1 MSTAAGTDDSPW
13 PQAQS
18 AGEDDPA
25 ATSAGPQRKQR
36 TRLSPAERKKQLLS
50 HGLAWIEHRPLDTIT
65 VEDLAAAANV
75 SPGLVFYYFD
85 SRQGL
90 HKAILRAAGT
100 LFLSAFEPSLDLP
113 AHERA
118 RDAISRTVAFV
129 REHGETFAS
138 IARSATSP
146 DEDLRAINAF
156 IRDQSARYTRRM
168 LDELGLPD
176 SPIVDLSIHA
186 WLVVVEQTL
195 LASQSTLPDDEVV
208 DFLTRTLFAMIN
220 VPTAR

>member
-1 MSTAAGTDDSPW
+1 MA
-13 PQAQS
+13 
-18 AGEDDPA
+18 
-25 ATSAGPQRKQR
+25 R
-36 TRLSPAERKKQLLS
+36 TRLSPAERKKQLLT
-50 HGLAWIEHRPLDTIT
+50 HGLDWIAQRPLDTIT

-75 SPGLVFYYFD
+75 SPGLVFYYFE

-90 HKAILRAAGT
+90 HKAILRQAGNM
-100 LFLSAFEPSLDLP
+100 FLAAFEPSLDLP

-118 RDAISRTVAFV
+118 RDAIARTVAFV

-138 IARSATSP
+138 IARSATSA
-146 DEDLRAINAF
+146 DEDIREINEF
-156 IRDQSARYTRRM
+156 IRDQSARHTRAM

-176 SPIVDLSIHA
+176 TPIIDLSIHA

-195 LASQSTLPDDEVV
+195 LAAVPRSGATLRDDEIV

-220 VPTAR
+220 IPS